1 MPFSLLIA
9 LFLAFGTDSPANL
22 GPISRSELAPRLRE
36 TLLGV
41 SLVASVAGALG
52 RWVAF
57 RTSRRGKPSLGL
69 RRLHAWGARGLE
81 GLTLAVYGWMIHDV
95 GWPWVV
101 HSGWGFRGAI
111 LIDDVLILLP
121 FLLMQLAGWWGLYP
135 AERALRIRG
144 DVGLGRHLALKA
156 RGSLGMVLPVVL
168 LFAAGQDLA
177 HRLCPK
183 AAESLWALP
192 VGLIVMGGLVLVLSP
207 IFVRLAWPTHP
218 LPPGPLR
225 HRLERLARRFGFRC
239 TDILVWDTGHG
250 VVNAGVTGALP
261 WFRYVLLSDALV
273 DCLDDHQIAAVF
285 GHEIG
290 HIAHRHLLYFGF
302 FFLGSL
308 GVMALVF
315 WAIDVSP
322 LAGSSTALRDDPAVT
337 MLLQAGTTLATV
349 GLYFLVVFG
358 FVSRQ
363 FERQADVFGCRA
375 VSCGREGCP
384 PHLDPNGASGDVPAT
399 AALCPVG
406 IRIFAN
412 ALANVATLNGMEHG
426 RRSWRHGSIA
436 RRIAFLEGLDGKPDA
451 ERRFQR
457 GVSRLRLVLALGL
470 IAAVLVAWT
479 NDSFPHLR

>member
-177 HRLCPK
+177 HRLWPK

-207 IFVRLAWPTHP
+207 IFVRLAWPTRP

-225 HRLERLARRFGFRC
+225 DRLERLARRFGFRC
-239 TDILVWDTGHG
+239 TDILVWDTGHV

-308 GVMALVF
+308 GVMALVC
-315 WAIDVSP
+315 WALDGSP
-322 LAGSSTALRDDPAVT
+322 LARVFDRAWRDDPAVT
-337 MLLQAGTTLATV
+337 V
-349 GLYFLVVFG
+349 RS
-358 FVSRQ
+358 SR
-363 FERQADVFGCRA
+363 RR
-375 VSCGREGCP
+375 
-384 PHLDPNGASGDVPAT
+384 AT
-399 AALCPVG
+399 AGVG
-406 IRIFAN
+406 GP
-412 ALANVATLNGMEHG
+412 LLPG
-426 RRSWRHGSIA
+426 
-436 RRIAFLEGLDGKPDA
+436 GL
-451 ERRFQR
+451 
-457 GVSRLRLVLALGL
+457 RLRL
-470 IAAVLVAWT
+470 AAVRA
-479 NDSFPHLR
+479 SGRRLRLPRRLLRPGGLPAPRSTPTARPATSPRRPRSARSGSGSSPTRWRMWPRSTGWSTAGGRGGTAASRGGSPSSRASRASPRPSVGSSAASRGSASSWPWG